1 MQEHLKQEPKSLQK
15 ALEQK
20 EQLEARIANERSKY
34 AADLRTAQSRHKH
47 MIGGAVVKYFP
58 GVYHFDEA
66 EVNEIIMAALA
77 TRECLKTI
85 KTIERRNQSAESYT
99 DDIIKRVSAMWE
111 SIRKSLHSCFAF
123 RTASFLILV
132 CPANVQASVRASSSI
147 CLSACR
153 SF

>member
-1 MQEHLKQEPKSLQK
+1 MQTNLKEEPKALQK

-20 EQLEARIANERSKY
+20 QQAEARLAAERTKY

-85 KTIERRNQSAESYT
+85 KTIERRNQSADSYT
-99 DDIIKRVSAMWE
+99 DDIIKRVSAMRE
-111 SIRKSLHSCFAF
+111 NMNL
-123 RTASFLILV
+123 
-132 CPANVQASVRASSSI
+132 PNNVPVVEGMTEE
-147 CLSACR
+147 LSAIKGAFQKR
-153 SF
+153 DGGDDNG

>member
-77 TRECLKTI
+77 TRECLK
-85 KTIERRNQSAESYT
+85 RCSSSDSAHL
-99 DDIIKRVSAMWE
+99 K
-111 SIRKSLHSCFAF
+111 L
-123 RTASFLILV
+123 
-132 CPANVQASVRASSSI
+132 ASVRRAQAAIRRPAPRSRSRLPRLRSSRQ
-147 CLSACR
+147 AKR
-153 SF
+153 

>member
-66 EVNEIIMAALA
+66 EVNEIIMSALA

-99 DDIIKRVSAMWE
+99 DDIIKRVSDMRE
-111 SIRKSLHSCFAF
+111 SMNLPNTVPAVEAKAEEQGAGNGAF
-123 RTASFLILV
+123 QKRDGGDD
-132 CPANVQASVRASSSI
+132 NG
-147 CLSACR
+147 
-153 SF
+153 

>member
-99 DDIIKRVSAMWE
+99 EDIKNTFQRMTKTI
-111 SIRKSLHSCFAF
+111 F
-123 RTASFLILV
+123 
-132 CPANVQASVRASSSI
+132 
-147 CLSACR
+147 CLDQTLD
-153 SF
+153 

>member
-1 MQEHLKQEPKSLQK
+1 
-15 ALEQK
+15 
-20 EQLEARIANERSKY
+20 
-34 AADLRTAQSRHKH
+34 

-99 DDIIKRVSAMWE
+99 DDIIKRVSAMRE
-111 SIRKSLHSCFAF
+111 SMNLPNTVPAVEGMAEEQGARQG
-123 RTASFLILV
+123 SFQKRDGGDD
-132 CPANVQASVRASSSI
+132 NG
-147 CLSACR
+147 
-153 SF
+153 

>member
-66 EVNEIIMAALA
+66 EVNEIIMSALA

-99 DDIIKRVSAMWE
+99 DDIIKRVSAMRE
-111 SIRKSLHSCFAF
+111 SMNLPNTVPAVEAKAEEQGARQG
-123 RTASFLILV
+123 SFQKRDGGDD
-132 CPANVQASVRASSSI
+132 NG
-147 CLSACR
+147 
-153 SF
+153 

>member
-85 KTIERRNQSAESYT
+85 KTIERRNRVTETHTDEIIRRVEAMRATMDLPNTVAAVGNIAEGQGAGHGAFEKRDGG
-99 DDIIKRVSAMWE
+99 DD
-111 SIRKSLHSCFAF
+111 HG
-123 RTASFLILV
+123 
-132 CPANVQASVRASSSI
+132 
-147 CLSACR
+147 
-153 SF
+153 

>member
-66 EVNEIIMAALA
+66 EVNEIIMSALA

-99 DDIIKRVSAMWE
+99 DDIIKRVSAMRE
-111 SIRKSLHSCFAF
+111 GMNLPNTVSAVEGMAEEQGARQG
-123 RTASFLILV
+123 SFQKRDGGDD
-132 CPANVQASVRASSSI
+132 NG
-147 CLSACR
+147 
-153 SF
+153 

>member
-66 EVNEIIMAALA
+66 EVNEINMAALA

-99 DDIIKRVSAMWE
+99 EDIIKRVSAMRE
-111 SIRKSLHSCFAF
+111 SMNLPNTVPAVEGMAEERGVGNGAF
-123 RTASFLILV
+123 QKRDGGDD
-132 CPANVQASVRASSSI
+132 NG
-147 CLSACR
+147 
-153 SF
+153 

>member
-99 DDIIKRVSAMWE
+99 DDIIKRVSAMRE
-111 SIRKSLHSCFAF
+111 SMNLPNTVPAVESMAEEQGARQG
-123 RTASFLILV
+123 SFQKRDGGDD
-132 CPANVQASVRASSSI
+132 NG
-147 CLSACR
+147 
-153 SF
+153 